1 MNKISED
8 KISYVLHLGIS
19 GNLLLMNNFEKNS
32 IIGVNFGKN
41 FMSQC
46 FIISNIIN
54 QLYNHTPY
62 ISRDLRLTIRG
73 LSQPY

>member
-46 FIISNIIN
+46 FIISNFEEFLIR
-54 QLYNHTPY
+54 Y
-62 ISRDLRLTIRG
+62 IVKELKLNNRSNK
-73 LSQPY
+73 